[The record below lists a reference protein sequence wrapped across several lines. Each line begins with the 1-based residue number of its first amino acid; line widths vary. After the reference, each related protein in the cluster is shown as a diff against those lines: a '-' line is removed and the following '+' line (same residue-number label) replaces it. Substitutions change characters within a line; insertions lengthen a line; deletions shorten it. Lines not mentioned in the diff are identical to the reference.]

1 MLVRRR
7 DEDTPSS
14 CQSETTIVW
23 MLSAVLA
30 DCVNRIATCDLK
42 RNKPEPIVAIETL
55 LLTPGH
61 PIPRWLEENLPAR
74 FENQQLSGNGA
85 KRRRIGS

>member
-1 MLVRRR
+1 
-7 DEDTPSS
+7 
-14 CQSETTIVW
+14 

-61 PIPRWLEENLPAR
+61 PVPRWLEENLPAR
-74 FENQQLSGNGA
+74 FEN
-85 KRRRIGS
+85 